1 MFKGFKDFILRG
13 NVIELAVAVVI
24 GSAFQ
29 KVVDVVVTNLVTPVI
44 NAAGN
49 PQTSGLGVS
58 LRSDMAKATYMDF
71 SAIINALIVF
81 LLTAAVVYFVFVLP
95 MNKMAE
101 RRNRGQEPEAEP
113 IAEDVALLR
122 EIRDLLR
129 RERGDLGGT
138 TRI

>member
-1 MFKGFKDFILRG
+1 MLKGFKDFILRG

-29 KVVDVVVTNLVTPVI
+29 KVVDTVVTNLVTPVV

-49 PQTSGLGVS
+49 PQTSGLGMP
-58 LRSDMAKATYMDF
+58 LRPDMPEATFLDF

-81 LLTAAVVYFVFVLP
+81 VLTAAVVYFVFVLP
-95 MNKMAE
+95 MNKLAE
-101 RRNRGQEPEAEP
+101 RRKEGVEPEPEKP
-113 IAEDVALLR
+113 SEEILLLQ

-129 RERGDLGGT
+129 TERGNRL
-138 TRI
+138 